1 VHPQLPVRARTD
13 WKAVVL
19 KLAAAAVPILT
30 LGAGSPV
37 LMGVL
42 AYRRR
47 RFGLRSLLLWASV
60 GVYLGVAVVF
70 WSVDWGDPQE
80 ADSAKGDAA
89 MIVQLLAI
97 PAASVQAAIVVASRR
112 RRVVDLNEAS
122 VAVLSALPGLTPQ
135 LAGAIVASRDQAG
148 RFRSVDELWSRGLLP
163 TPQRTDLLEQLT
175 VVAVQDER

>member
-1 VHPQLPVRARTD
+1 
-13 WKAVVL
+13 VVL
-19 KLAAAAVPILT
+19 KLAGAAVPILT

-47 RFGLRSLLLWASV
+47 HFALRSLLLWASV

-70 WSVDWGDPQE
+70 WAVDWGDPQE

-89 MIVQLLAI
+89 MIVQLPAV
-97 PAASVQAAIVVASRR
+97 PAASIQAAIVVASRR
-112 RRVVDLNEAS
+112 RPVVDLNTAP
-122 VAVLSALPGLTPQ
+122 VGALWALPGLNFQ
-135 LAGAIVASRDQAG
+135 IAKAIVASRDQVG

-163 TPQRTDLLEQLT
+163 VPASPELLERLKI
-175 VVAVQDER
+175 VAAQDER